1 MQYVSLPNGKEHFR
15 SCIPLLAGVAVAGK
29 PITSPDGART
39 TPGWATLTGPSR
51 PIMSLSLVLLALKQ
65 KVDPDFL
72 CYLVLHSL
80 MLDLLIKQSFI

>member
-1 MQYVSLPNGKEHFR
+1 MQYVSLSNGKEHFR
-15 SCIPLLAGVAVAGK
+15 GCIPLLAGVAVAGK

-65 KVDPDFL
+65 KVGP
-72 CYLVLHSL
+72 VS
-80 MLDLLIKQSFI
+80 KWSFPQ